1 MARFLH
7 YGPTCQETRG
17 RAGHD
22 GSDGRATT
30 GREARYQ
37 EEILMTRKIAAGC
50 FAAMFGLAVSAGAQT
65 PSTPQTP
72 SPSTPS
78 TPSSPS
84 TPTASPTN
92 PYPSAQAPAADRAG
106 KEMKLTGCIQAGT
119 SASSFELT
127 NVKKGM
133 EHAAPAAAG
142 AAADCGQQ
150 ERQADGGFGRRSRG
164 ARRPHGRSERQL
176 GEGGDSPSA
185 ASPSASPPAAHGE
198 GIHGQERQDGVVDLF
213 GGHELARRVEVRDER
228 FT

>member
-1 MARFLH
+1 M
-7 YGPTCQETRG
+7 
-17 RAGHD
+17 
-22 GSDGRATT
+22 
-30 GREARYQ
+30 
-37 EEILMTRKIAAGC
+37 LMTRKIAAGC

-106 KEMKLTGCIQAGT
+106 KEHKLTGCIQAGT

-133 EHAAPAAAG
+133 MDSGSTSAAPADAASKNVKLTAASGVDLAAHVGHTVEVSG
-142 AAADCGQQ
+142 AWAK
-150 ERQADGGFGRRSRG
+150 S
-164 ARRPHGRSERQL
+164 
-176 GEGGDSPSA
+176 GDSS
-185 ASPSASPPAAHGE
+185 
-198 GIHGQERQDGVVDLF
+198 
-213 GGHELARRVEVRDER
+213 
-228 FT
+228 

>member
-7 YGPTCQETRG
+7 YEAACQETRG

-22 GSDGRATT
+22 GWNGRATT
-30 GREARYQ
+30 GREVRYQ
-37 EEILMTRKIAAGC
+37 EEMLMTRKIATGC

-106 KEMKLTGCIQAGT
+106 KEHKLTGCIQAGT

-127 NVKKGM
+127 NIKKGAGAS
-133 EHAAPAAAG
+133 ESAAPADAASKNVKLTPASG
-142 AAADCGQQ
+142 VDLAAHVGHTVEVSGSWAK
-150 ERQADGGFGRRSRG
+150 S
-164 ARRPHGRSERQL
+164 
-176 GEGGDSPSA
+176 GDSPSA
-185 ASPSASPPAAHGE
+185 AAPAAAPA
-198 GIHGQERQDGVVDLF
+198 
-213 GGHELARRVEVRDER
+213 GGAMAKEFSVKNVKMVSSTCSAG
-228 FT
+228 TN